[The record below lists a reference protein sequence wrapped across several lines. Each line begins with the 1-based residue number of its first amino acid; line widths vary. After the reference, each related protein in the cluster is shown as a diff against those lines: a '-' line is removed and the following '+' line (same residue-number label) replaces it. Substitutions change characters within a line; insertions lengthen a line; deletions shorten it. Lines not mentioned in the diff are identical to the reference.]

1 MMDYYL
7 VIKMIH
13 ILAAVVVAGTGT
25 GIAFFMYMASRSNNI
40 QAIAVTTK
48 HVVLADWIFTF
59 PAVIVQMVTGM
70 MLVNLLNYAYT
81 SLWFLAVIGLFFF
94 IGACWLPVIYLQ
106 YRLKHYADQAIKEGV
121 LSDSFRKTMK
131 LWTALGIPAF
141 VALLVVFWLMV
152 FKPLPT
158 V

>member
-25 GIAFFMYMASRSNNI
+25 GIAFFMFMASRSNNI
-40 QAIAVTTK
+40 QAIAVTAK
-48 HVVLADWIFTF
+48 HVVLADWIFAF
-59 PAVIVQMVTGM
+59 PAVIVQFVTGI
-70 MLVNLLNYAYT
+70 MLVNLLNYAYS
-81 SLWFLAVIGLFFF
+81 SLWFLAVISLFIF

-121 LSDSFRKTMK
+121 ISDSFRKTMK

-141 VALLVVFWLMV
+141 IALLIVFWLMV
-152 FKPLPT
+152 FKPLPM

>member
-1 MMDYYL
+1 MDYYL
-7 VIKMIH
+7 TIKMIH

-25 GIAFFMYMASRSNNI
+25 GIAFFMFMANRSNNI

-48 HVVLADWIFTF
+48 HVVLADWLFTF
-59 PAVIVQMVTGM
+59 PAVIVQFVTGM
-70 MLVNLLNYAYT
+70 MLVNLLNYSYT
-81 SLWFLAVIGLFFF
+81 STWFLAVISLFIF

-106 YRLKHYADQAIKEGV
+106 YRLKHYADQAIEEGV

-141 VALLVVFWLMV
+141 LSIIIIFWLMV
-152 FKPLPT
+152 FKPLS
-158 V
+158 VV

>member
-1 MMDYYL
+1 MLDYYL
-7 VIKMIH
+7 VIKLIH
-13 ILAAVVVAGTGT
+13 ILAAVVVVGTGT
-25 GIAFFMYMASRSNNI
+25 GIAFFMFMASRSNNI
-40 QAIAVTTK
+40 QAVAVTTK

-59 PAVIVQMVTGM
+59 PAVIVQFVTGI
-70 MLVNLLNYAYT
+70 MLVNLLNYDYS
-81 SLWFLAVIGLFFF
+81 SLWFLAVISLFVF

-106 YRLKHYADQAIKEGV
+106 YRLKQYADQAIQEGV
-121 LSDSFRKTMK
+121 ISDSFRKTMK

-141 VALLVVFWLMV
+141 IAILIVFWLMV

>member
-1 MMDYYL
+1 MLDYYL
-7 VIKMIH
+7 VIKLIH
-13 ILAAVVVAGTGT
+13 ILAAVVVVGTGT
-25 GIAFFMYMASRSNNI
+25 GIAFFMFMASRSNNI
-40 QAIAVTTK
+40 QAVAVTTK

-59 PAVIVQMVTGM
+59 PAVIVQFVTGI
-70 MLVNLLNYAYT
+70 MLVNLLNYDYS
-81 SLWFLAVIGLFFF
+81 SLWFLAVISLFVF

-106 YRLKHYADQAIKEGV
+106 YRLKQYADQAIQEGV
-121 LSDSFRKTMK
+121 ISDSFRKTMK

-141 VALLVVFWLMV
+141 IAILIVFWFWV